1 MARGR
6 DAQRWTLVGCAAM
19 TVAVLAVWEHSYE
32 ATLARHKAQLLDT
45 IDRLQREVDRMHL
58 DVVAATARSDVRGAA
73 ETDLGLRPPS
83 SDQIVVITIPR
94 DPAARPPLADATVA
108 ELGRSFLDAL
118 LPPAAAS
125 SRVRVATP

>member
-1 MARGR
+1 MTRGR
-6 DAQRWTLVGCAAM
+6 DAQRWMLVGSAAM
-19 TVAVLAVWEHSYE
+19 TVAVLGVWQHSYE

-58 DVVAATARSDVRGAA
+58 DVVSATARSDVRGTA
-73 ETDLGLRPPS
+73 ETDLGLRPAS

-94 DPAARPPLADATVA
+94 DPAARTPADDATVA

-125 SRVRVATP
+125 SRVRAATP